1 MSEKFLWIDKLLGH
15 VPGLKG
21 KLVGAK
27 WLLGAWDTLSDS
39 AKLEIANAVVDKLKK
54 LGEEKE

>member
-1 MSEKFLWIDKLLGH
+1 MSEKFPWMDKLLGH

-21 KLVGAK
+21 KLVGVK

-39 AKLEIANAVVDKLKK
+39 AKLEIANAVVEKLKK
-54 LGEEKE
+54 IGEDQ